1 MRSLRRAVL
10 LTALVLA
17 APGAAPAKVAEVS
30 PDGMRG
36 LDDAT
41 QVIVVASTGMKST
54 HATART
60 YEKASDG
67 TWQIVRKAMPARLGY
82 NGLSV
87 PTRRREGDGTTPM
100 GNYGF
105 VFGFGSKPNPGL
117 DSAFKWKTVKN
128 GSCWAGTKRG
138 YNRWVN
144 RKPCN
149 PADENLFTNAR
160 VAYRYG
166 VVMDFNYANPVYKR
180 GSGIFLHVMKN
191 GPTAGCVSLRESDLL
206 PVLRRLRPDA
216 RIVVGTT
223 SYLES
228 LKG

>member
-1 MRSLRRAVL
+1 MRIRAFA
-10 LTALVLA
+10 ALVLA
-17 APGAAPAKVAEVS
+17 FAATTGTAQAKVAEVT

-36 LDDAT
+36 LENAT
-41 QVIVVASTGMKST
+41 QVIVVASTSMRST
-54 HATART
+54 TATART
-60 YEKASDG
+60 YEKSADG
-67 TWQIVRKAMPARLGY
+67 GWTIVRRAMPARLGY

-105 VFGFGSKPNPGL
+105 VYGFGSRPDPGL
-117 DSAFKWKTVKN
+117 DDGFGTWRRVKN
-128 GSCWAGTKRG
+128 GSCWAGTKKN

-160 VAYRYG
+160 LAYRYG
-166 VVMDFNYANPVYKR
+166 VVMDFNYERPVYKR
-180 GSGIFLHVMKN
+180 GSGIFLHVSKS
-191 GPTAGCVSLRESDLL
+191 GATAGCVSLRESDLL
-206 PVLRRLRPDA
+206 PVLRWMTPGA
-216 RIVVGTT
+216 RIVVGTK